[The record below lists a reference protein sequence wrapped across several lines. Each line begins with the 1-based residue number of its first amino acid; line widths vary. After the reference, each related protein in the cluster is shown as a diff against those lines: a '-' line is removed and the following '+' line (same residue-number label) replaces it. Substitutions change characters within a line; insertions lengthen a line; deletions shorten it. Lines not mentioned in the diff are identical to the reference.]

1 MVTYASVSSG
11 VVITGV
17 GLVSPFGTTTEA
29 FRNALLEGRSGLSR
43 VTSFPVEHCRARQ
56 AALVRDFDPAQWIA
70 PMKLRRMDDT
80 GKFAL
85 VCSRQAL
92 ADARLDVEETGRDDV
107 GVVFGTYTAGGQT
120 TNEYLQALWQH
131 GPTGSPA
138 LLFNSTVGN
147 APASLV
153 GLEHRLRGPNVT
165 VSQKE
170 ASSLAAIAMA
180 VDLLKAGRAEALITG
195 GIDSVYSVFFEVH
208 DSFGVLSSDDSGGEC
223 SRPFDS
229 ERNGFVMGEGGFG
242 LVLERSA
249 SHSARNGPEVYGE
262 ILGYGAGAQSVAIN
276 AWPDAPESVARVMRL
291 ALDDAGITAD
301 QIAVVFAA
309 ANSSPGLDCV
319 EARAIQQVF
328 ESHRPLVTSIKG
340 GIGESGCAGA
350 AAVIAAV
357 VCGGAGVVP
366 PVAGLLEPDACARD
380 LNIVRQPA
388 SSPGPLV
395 LVNAIASGGAICAMV
410 LRVGER
416 TSEDVL
422 P

>member
-43 VTSFPVEHCRARQ
+43 ITSFPVDHCRARQ
-56 AALVRDFDPAQWIA
+56 AALVRDFDPTRWIS
-70 PMKLRRMDDT
+70 PMKLRRMDET
-80 GKFAL
+80 GKYA
-85 VCSRQAL
+85 VVSSREAL
-92 ADARLDVEETGRDDV
+92 ADARFSVDEAGRDDI

-120 TNEYLQALWQH
+120 TNEYLQALWAQ

-153 GLEHRLRGPNVT
+153 GLEHRLRGPNAT
-165 VSQKE
+165 ISQKE
-170 ASSLAAIAMA
+170 ASSLAAIATA
-180 VDLLKAGRAEALITG
+180 VELLKAGRAEALITG
-195 GIDSVYSVFFEVH
+195 GIDSVYSVFYQVH
-208 DSFGVLSSDDSGGEC
+208 DSFGVLSSDAKGGES

-229 ERNGFVMGEGGFG
+229 GRNGFVMGEGGFA

-249 SHSARNGPEVYGE
+249 SHAARGGPPAYGE
-262 ILGYGAGAQSVAIN
+262 ILGYGAGAQSVGIN
-276 AWPDAPESVARVMRL
+276 AWPTAPESLARIMRL
-291 ALDDAGITAD
+291 AMDDSGVKPD
-301 QIAVVFAA
+301 QIDVVYAA

-328 ESHRPLVTSIKG
+328 ERHRPLVTSIKG
-340 GIGESGCAGA
+340 GIGESGCSGA

-357 VCGGAGVVP
+357 LCGGAGVVP
-366 PVAGLLEPDACARD
+366 PVAGLVEPDACVRD
-380 LNIVRQPA
+380 VNIVRQRT

-395 LVNAIASGGAICAMV
+395 LVNGVASGGAICVMV
-410 LRVGER
+410 LRV
-416 TSEDVL
+416 SEGARDEVL